1 MRLHFKHTSVFA
13 IFLACSS
20 VHAQNAL
27 IDIAKAV
34 EENRK
39 KQIENGDLL
48 TGIVVN
54 RTMTVLG
61 WDFFHYF
68 AASWRES
75 PASEH
80 YSVSVHERP
89 TAIRGS
95 EIWIEYNHQRVFQ
108 TYLSPA
114 RSAVKDISAAAVDI
128 VYQNVEA
135 IDINRLLVQ
144 DEDLGSE
151 ELM

>member
-1 MRLHFKHTSVFA
+1 MHFNFKHISALVL
-13 IFLACSS
+13 FLACSS
-20 VHAQNAL
+20 VQAQNAL
-27 IDIAKAV
+27 SDIAKAV

-39 KQIENGDLL
+39 KQNENGNLL

-54 RTMTVLG
+54 RTITVLG

-80 YSVSVHERP
+80 YSVSIHERP

-114 RSAVKDISAAAVDI
+114 RSAVKDVSAAAVQI

-135 IDINRLLVQ
+135 IDINRLLVH
-144 DEDLGSE
+144 DKDLGSE